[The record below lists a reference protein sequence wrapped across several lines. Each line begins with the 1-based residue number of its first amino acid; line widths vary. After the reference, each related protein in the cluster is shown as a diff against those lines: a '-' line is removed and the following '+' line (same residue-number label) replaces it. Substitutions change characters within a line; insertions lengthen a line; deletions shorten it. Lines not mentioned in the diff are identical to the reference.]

1 MEAPA
6 INEIRQRKKK
16 SDESENAFEG
26 EKEIPPSE
34 EEIEICHDAELEK
47 EIPPSGREKETLPH
61 AERENEIPPNGNGK
75 ETSPDAKRE
84 KDTPPGDDIC
94 PICFGNY
101 NIPCKTNCGHWFCA
115 NCVLSFWAYR
125 SKILRCKCPICSQ
138 SISKFTP
145 EASLNLRTE
154 DDVVEALKKVQ
165 GYNRLFAGG
174 VHGLILRLRQ
184 LPLFSGGFHHHIP
197 QLLRMFYTGLYD
209 PDHLLLNYVVA
220 RAMALILTLCYDYLD
235 FDFLPGGFLGV
246 NIIFE
251 CCTIGL
257 VLLLGAIGLY
267 RRIVANRR
275 PRRRRR
281 PRPNPISGPKNPP
294 VQGPGSPP
302 IQRKGP
308 PVSGH

>member
-101 NIPCKTNCGHWFCA
+101 NIPCKTNCGHWFCGVYTCLHQ
-115 NCVLSFWAYR
+115 NSYYIFFIWI
-125 SKILRCKCPICSQ
+125 SILQIFLNTCN
-138 SISKFTP
+138 KF
-145 EASLNLRTE
+145 
-154 DDVVEALKKVQ
+154 VES
-165 GYNRLFAGG
+165 RLYKF
-174 VHGLILRLRQ
+174 
-184 LPLFSGGFHHHIP
+184 
-197 QLLRMFYTGLYD
+197 
-209 PDHLLLNYVVA
+209 
-220 RAMALILTLCYDYLD
+220 
-235 FDFLPGGFLGV
+235 
-246 NIIFE
+246 
-251 CCTIGL
+251 
-257 VLLLGAIGLY
+257 
-267 RRIVANRR
+267 
-275 PRRRRR
+275 
-281 PRPNPISGPKNPP
+281 
-294 VQGPGSPP
+294 
-302 IQRKGP
+302 
-308 PVSGH
+308 PVSV